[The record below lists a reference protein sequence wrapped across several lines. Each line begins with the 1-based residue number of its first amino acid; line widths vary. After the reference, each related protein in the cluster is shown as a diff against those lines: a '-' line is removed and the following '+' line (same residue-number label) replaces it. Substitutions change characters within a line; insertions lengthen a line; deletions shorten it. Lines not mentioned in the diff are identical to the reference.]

1 MNGEITNFNDVINME
16 NFWSRRFAALLVDI
30 LILTLFMWIVSA
42 VLFMLMAVLGIYSI
56 LNLWV
61 FLGALI
67 IIAYF
72 TYMEGKT
79 SSTFG
84 KKLFKLKVKAF
95 EGNMNFKKAFIRNIS
110 KILWLPLILDVLLG
124 FLFGDSN
131 DRYLDKVSGTFVV
144 MDVEEPIKTGSDLN
158 KH

>member
-42 VLFMLMAVLGIYSI
+42 VLFMLMAVLGLYSI

-61 FLGALI
+61 FVGALI

-79 SSTFG
+79 SSTLG

-124 FLFGDSN
+124 FLLGDSN